1 MIVRL
6 NFIRAGLFHLFSD
19 GLSVK
24 GSYTTEKQAI
34 WRFITSKN
42 PDQWLQT
49 SVGSVA
55 DVTRCCRKEN
65 IPCVGVLL
73 IGFTHDLLSIKIFTK
88 Y

>member
-55 DVTRCCRKEN
+55 DVNKM
-65 IPCVGVLL
+65 
-73 IGFTHDLLSIKIFTK
+73 LSEREHSLRRSVTNWF
-88 Y
+88 YSRFASVF